1 MAFPRPDLRALGG
14 LPRPLVGLV
23 VVALLL
29 GSLALVRGGDETRTV
44 SAHFSRAVSI
54 FVGSEVRILGV
65 PVGEVTA
72 VVPQGNTVRVEMVY
86 DAEYDVP
93 VDAQAVIITP
103 TLTADRFV
111 QLTPAYVEG
120 PRLADGAVIEVQD
133 TGTPVELD
141 RIYRSLADLTDA
153 LGPNG
158 VNADGTL
165 DNVLGA
171 GAKFLDGQG
180 ARGNRTIV
188 QLSQAA
194 KTFGDG
200 AGELF
205 GTVRALD
212 EFTGELARN
221 DAAVSRFM
229 ADLGAVSQQLAGE
242 KDELAAML
250 DALAAVLAKVE
261 RFVRGNRALLTR
273 DVKELSRV
281 LEVVAG
287 ERAALETILDVA
299 PSAMGNLA
307 IALDPKTG
315 SIGSRLGFRG
325 NVQDLD
331 GLLCALARSGD
342 LPAADQACE
351 VFEMLLGPLA
361 DVPLGGPGAQRIS
374 QRSAQGRSAADLNEL
389 LGGAA

>member
-1 MAFPRPDLRALGG
+1 MAFPRPDLRALGR

-86 DAEYDVP
+86 DAQYDVP
-93 VDAQAVIITP
+93 ADAQAVIITP

-141 RIYRSLADLTDA
+141 RIYRSLADLTEA

-331 GLLCALARSGD
+331 GLLCALARSGE

-351 VFEMLLGPLA
+351 VFETLLGPLA
-361 DVPLGGPGAQRIS
+361 DVPLGGPGAQGVS